1 MVPAFGRRSPVL
13 MIHAPLHTDLR
24 QCMLRKFTLLA
35 AALLVH
41 ASSIAVVHQHF
52 NGKLKVELR
61 PPAPEE
67 VLVSR
72 EKARAFKD
80 WLDGVR

>member
-1 MVPAFGRRSPVL
+1 PLDEIEAQLDPAHFFRL
-13 MIHAPLHTDLR
+13 NR
-24 QCMLRKFTLLA
+24 QCIA
-35 AALLVH
+35 CIEC
-41 ASSIAVVHQHF
+41 IAVVHQHF

-61 PPAPEE
+61 PATPME
-67 VLVSR
+67 VMVSR